1 MNKCWMIKEMQGG
14 TAIRSC
20 YKNRL
25 SDRPVPPAG
34 VTLWQ
39 CRKRNSISSKP
50 LTLIS
55 EVSWVLQWGSELRDH
70 PPILGLGWRRSGIFQ
85 PKPPR
90 VLFVVGWRCV
100 GCWCVGMC
108 VCACQRLLLLV
119 VWLSSISNSW
129 FSYLLLFFLFCTTTY
144 LPTKLT
150 YLLTITYLLTYL
162 LRCIHVASLS
172 AK

>member
-14 TAIRSC
+14 AAIRSC

-39 CRKRNSISSKP
+39 CRKRKSISSKP
-50 LTLIS
+50 LTLIL
-55 EVSWVLQWGSELRDH
+55 EVSWVLQRESELRDH

-85 PKPPR
+85 PKHPR

-100 GCWCVGMC
+100 GCWCVRYVRVRMPATPVTSG
-108 VCACQRLLLLV
+108 VIV
-119 VWLSSISNSW
+119 VY
-129 FSYLLLFFLFCTTTY
+129 FSFLFFSFFLFFFF
-144 LPTKLT
+144 
-150 YLLTITYLLTYL
+150 
-162 LRCIHVASLS
+162 SFS
-172 AK
+172 QSSF